1 MRMKRFIGIL
11 QGKLKQLWVMA
22 PYAWLVLFFLVPFMY
37 LLSVSLSDRLN
48 GVPPL
53 KPLLHFLSPGEIHL
67 HLNFNAYI
75 QLFSE
80 LFYVKGFL
88 SSLVLAGMTTFF
100 CLILGYAMAYGIVKL
115 PKRFRPLGLMLI
127 MVPFSTSFLIRI
139 YAWIIL
145 LSQEGIVNT
154 WMIKT
159 GIIHEP
165 LALLYNNVSVLV
177 GLVYCYLPF
186 MILPIYTILE
196 KIDKSYLEAAAD
208 LGASPLRR
216 FYQITLPLSR
226 PGILAGCILVFIPV
240 TGEFVIPELL
250 GGPDTLM
257 IGRILWLEFFNNRNW
272 PLAAALAVVMMI
284 IFVIPIMLLQRMQK
298 KDTPL

>member
-1 MRMKRFIGIL
+1 MQRHFVFLKE
-11 QGKLKQLWVMA
+11 KVKQLWVVA
-22 PYAWLVLFFLVPFMY
+22 PYAWLVLFFLVPFFY
-37 LLSVSLSDRLN
+37 VLSVSLSERVN

-53 KPLLHFLSPGEIHL
+53 KPLLHVSAPGEVHL
-67 HLNFNAYI
+67 HLNFNHYI

-88 SSLVLAGMTTFF
+88 SSLILAALTTFF
-100 CLILGYAMAYGIVKL
+100 CFILGYAMAYGIMKL
-115 PKRFRPLGLMLI
+115 PKRLRPLGLMLI

-145 LSQEGIVNT
+145 LNQEGMINT
-154 WMIKT
+154 WMMQC

-165 LALLYNNVSVLV
+165 LSLLYNNASVLI

-226 PGILAGCILVFIPV
+226 PGIIAGCILVFVPV

-257 IGRILWLEFFNNRNW
+257 IGRILWLEFFNNRHW
-272 PLAAALAVVMMI
+272 PLAAALAVVMLV
-284 IFVIPIMLLQRMQK
+284 IFVVPIMLLQRMQK
-298 KDTPL
+298 KDVSL